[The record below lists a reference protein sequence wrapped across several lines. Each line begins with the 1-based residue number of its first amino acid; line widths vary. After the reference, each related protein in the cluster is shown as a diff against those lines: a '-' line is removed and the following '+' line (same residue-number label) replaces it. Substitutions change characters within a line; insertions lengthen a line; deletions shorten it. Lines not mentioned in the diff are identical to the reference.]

1 MRGRTILLSL
11 LLIFAVIFGGC
22 DTTGEENNGG
32 NGGGTS
38 TSTDTNNGTGNENET
53 GETTPTV
60 NSYEVIFEK
69 NAENATGTMTPQEFE
84 IGENQALTLNGF
96 KYEEFGFL
104 GWALGADEDV
114 TYTNGQE
121 ISIDANVTLYAKW
134 ERIYEIL
141 PPGTDGTA
149 GTNATYI
156 YFGQYPQTVPA
167 GMLMMSLDPVEVTFG
182 EFTCMESLGD
192 YWFKQEAKPAANN
205 YTYSDGNA
213 VTTGESKYF
222 KMEPIK
228 WRVLTINNGKKLL
241 LAENILHGGM
251 AFSGMREKYTYG
263 GTEWYTNNWPD
274 SRARGYLNG
283 HTYHVPGKFGNI
295 ANAIV
300 KSGFI
305 GSAFNELQKAAIV
318 STTVS
323 NDLASAGYE
332 EDNTAMAKY
341 VCDATTDK
349 IFLLSISELIDY
361 GFKAQTEID
370 ATRARKAT
378 DFAIATGVSIDNDT
392 KYGDWFLRSFAD
404 QVVLLGHD
412 PTGVYYVGK
421 NGKANNVLTPTN
433 TTAGFVPALWLE

>member
-38 TSTDTNNGTGNENET
+38 TSTDTNNGTGSGTGNGNET
-53 GETTPTV
+53 GETPSTPTV
-60 NSYEVIFEK
+60 NSYEVTFEK

-141 PPGTDGTA
+141 PPGTNGTA
-149 GTNATYI
+149 GTDATYI
-156 YFGQYPQTVPA
+156 YFGQYPQTVNT
-167 GMLMMSLDPVEVTFG
+167 GKLVTSLDPVEVTFG

-205 YTYSDGNA
+205 YTYSNGDE
-213 VTTGESKYF
+213 VTTGKSKYF

-228 WRVLTINNGKKLL
+228 WRVLTTNNGKKLL
-241 LAENILHGGM
+241 LAENILHGGTP
-251 AFSGMREKYTYG
+251 FSGGR
-263 GTEWYTNNWPD
+263 WP
-274 SRARGYLNG
+274 S
-283 HTYHVPGKFGNI
+283 
-295 ANAIV
+295 
-300 KSGFI
+300 
-305 GSAFNELQKAAIV
+305 Q
-318 STTVS
+318 
-323 NDLASAGYE
+323 
-332 EDNTAMAKY
+332 
-341 VCDATTDK
+341 
-349 IFLLSISELIDY
+349 
-361 GFKAQTEID
+361 
-370 ATRARKAT
+370 
-378 DFAIATGVSIDNDT
+378 
-392 KYGDWFLRSFAD
+392 
-404 QVVLLGHD
+404 
-412 PTGVYYVGK
+412 
-421 NGKANNVLTPTN
+421 
-433 TTAGFVPALWLE
+433 